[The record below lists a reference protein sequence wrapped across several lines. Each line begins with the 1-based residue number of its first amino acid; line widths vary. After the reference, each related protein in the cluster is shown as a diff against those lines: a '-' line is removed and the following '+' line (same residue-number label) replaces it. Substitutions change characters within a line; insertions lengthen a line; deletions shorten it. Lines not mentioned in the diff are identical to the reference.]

1 MCGGRGSKVDV
12 GWLLTPL
19 TPTISVAEV
28 IWALSGVLGMLFE
41 LRVSRRRL
49 RQWAARRR
57 SARDPGEWIVLR
69 VSLERA
75 ALLLGVHLL
84 ILATGAHAMTVPE
97 PIRTEVRV
105 EQVVT
110 TAGVLLIAVL
120 CMAITW
126 RADVGQRDFARHVRA
141 HPQAAIRAVRAA
153 AEEEE

>member
-1 MCGGRGSKVDV
+1 
-12 GWLLTPL
+12 
-19 TPTISVAEV
+19 
-28 IWALSGVLGMLFE
+28 MLFE
-41 LRVSRRRL
+41 LRVVRWRL
-49 RQWAARRR
+49 RQRAAQRR
-57 SARDPGEWIVLR
+57 SGMNGAQRVVLR
-69 VSLERA
+69 ANLERA

-97 PIRTEVRV
+97 PIRTEVRM

-126 RADVGQRDFARHVRA
+126 RADVGQRDFARHVRE

-153 AEEEE
+153 AEEAE